1 MTVEALLSFLRTPY
15 PDAVICESLD
25 YKGRFFIYTT
35 YTVKHEYEKYIE
47 LLTLCGGSQF
57 LYSVT
62 VCGRYLKT
70 GNSFF
75 KELLANDPA
84 LSFSE
89 LTADL
94 SLHGNII
101 FDFIDLP
108 YRRYSVQAVGDWLSL
123 CVYNAIIHFA
133 TSIAVKKTT
142 EQMKSQRN

>member
-15 PDAVICESLD
+15 PDTVICKPLD
-25 YKGRFFIYTT
+25 HKGRFFIYTT
-35 YTVKHEYEKYIE
+35 YTVKHKDEKYIE
-47 LLTLCGGSQF
+47 LLTLCGSSQF

-62 VCGRYLKT
+62 VCGRYLKS

-75 KELLANDPA
+75 KELLAYDPA

-94 SLHGNII
+94 PLHGNII

-108 YRRYSVQAVGDWLSL
+108 YRRYSVQTICDWLSL
-123 CVYNAIIHFA
+123 CVYNAIVIHFA
-133 TSIAVKKTT
+133 TSIAFKK
-142 EQMKSQRN
+142 QRSR